1 MSPTFAQLASKY
13 ARGFRN
19 IDTDDF
25 EGMAVND
32 RLRLMED
39 VNGSSIVYFDI
50 DDCVVRAK
58 HDPEEDAKKKK
69 KGSKGR
75 LALPPRTFRYTM
87 STQNPVGP
95 FGDVVIV
102 KGWDLKDFKTR
113 GQPFLFGHNID
124 QNRHP
129 LGKMSG
135 LLKGAEEDFV
145 RGQPVLAGNATF
157 SDEGISAFNDLT
169 HDMVRAGFMPGSSV
183 GFDIVKAR
191 QPTDEEMAQDSRLK
205 KWSFIA
211 EKSRLVEFSST
222 PVGMD
227 PDAVKRRSIDGQD
240 SPLERALLTAVQEG
254 RYDAELVAEFRERA
268 MGESGPRGRSHVSMA
283 DRISAADGVPKEGY
297 TATEGRTYQIDD
309 DGVRDVTDNYPSDD
323 LDGIARLLAGEDTE
337 QGAGSLDTD
346 TTNDNTG
353 APQQRSDSIS
363 GDPEAE
369 SAPSPIGLTIEDSL
383 RALDALGFQDCRE
396 DFLAAVRAVTKAP
409 DAEPVDLGLNAPVT
423 LAEFREENQ
432 SLRALTERLEE
443 RIAHLEDALLPESAE
458 SGAATGSRNDAGDDG
473 DSYGV
478 DLYADLF
485 VGSES

>member
-19 IDTDDF
+19 IDTADF
-25 EGMAVND
+25 EGMAVSD

-39 VNGSSIVYFDI
+39 VNQSSIVYFDLA
-50 DDCVVRAK
+50 DCVVRAK
-58 HDPEEDAKKKK
+58 HNPHEDAKKKK
-69 KGSKGR
+69 KKDGHR
-75 LALPPRTFRYTM
+75 ALPPRTFRYTM

-102 KGWDLKDFKTR
+102 KGWDLKEFKTR
-113 GQPFLFGHNID
+113 GQPFLFGHNIE

-135 LLKGAEEDFV
+135 LLKGADEDFV

-157 SDEGISAFNDLT
+157 SDEGLSAFNDLT

-183 GFDIVKAR
+183 GFNLVKTR
-191 QPTDEEMAQDSRLK
+191 QPTDEEMAEDSRLK

-211 EKSRLVEFSST
+211 EKSSLVEFSST

-227 PDAVKRRSIDGQD
+227 PDAVKRRALTGTD
-240 SPLERALLTAVQEG
+240 SPLERALLSAVQEG

-268 MGESGPRGRSHVSMA
+268 LGEPEARGRAHVSLA
-283 DRISAADGVPKEGY
+283 DRIGAAD
-297 TATEGRTYQIDD
+297 TEAAVDD
-309 DGVRDVTDNYPSDD
+309 FTR
-323 LDGIARLLAGEDTE
+323 ALAGEDTE
-337 QGAGSLDTD
+337 QGADSLDTD

-369 SAPSPIGLTIEDSL
+369 SAPSPLGLSIEDSL

-396 DFLAAVRAVTKAP
+396 DFLAAIRAVTNAP
-409 DAEPVDLGLNAPVT
+409 EGEPEDLGLNAPVT

-485 VGSES
+485 AGVEA